1 MTFQEYIYLCTYT
14 NEYLVHPSIPL
25 PVPFKDELTKIA
37 LSYLTHAHLT
47 QPNPSIIYPLTLFS
61 SNPGS
66 QKPFPQPS
74 RCNRMTN
81 LITPTR
87 DDGDERKSLVYTV
100 PFPTRSLLLSTRAH
114 DESVRDGTAWHIGCC
129 SLGKRGMTGVCVS
142 ELDGG
147 AVAKG
152 S

>member
-47 QPNPSIIYPLTLFS
+47 QPNPSIIYPLTLFPS
-61 SNPGS
+61 FNPGS

-74 RCNRMTN
+74 RYNRTTN
-81 LITPTR
+81 LITRAR

-100 PFPTRSLLLSTRAH
+100 PFPPVLSSSPR
-114 DESVRDGTAWHIGCC
+114 ERMMRVSVMERHGI
-129 SLGKRGMTGVCVS
+129 SV
-142 ELDGG
+142 
-147 AVAKG
+147 AVASG
-152 S
+152 RGE